1 MTDVTNDF
9 HKPFIK
15 SLIVV
20 AVITL
25 ITMVSSKF
33 VIEYYYTLSFS
44 PPKTIKYSSQQSQEQ
59 VYSSFVE

>member
-1 MTDVTNDF
+1 MMNEEF

-20 AVITL
+20 AVVTL
-25 ITMVSSKF
+25 VTMVSSKF
-33 VIEYYYTLSFS
+33 IIEYYYPLSFS

-59 VYSSFVE
+59 VYSSVIE

>member
-1 MTDVTNDF
+1 MISEEF

-15 SLIVV
+15 SLIIV
-20 AVITL
+20 AVVTL

-33 VIEYYYTLSFS
+33 IIEYYYTLSFS

-59 VYSSFVE
+59 VYSSYVE

>member
-1 MTDVTNDF
+1 MNNEF

-20 AVITL
+20 AVVTL
-25 ITMVSSKF
+25 VTMVSSKF
-33 VIEYYYTLSFS
+33 IIEYYYSLSFLPNKS
-44 PPKTIKYSSQQSQEQ
+44 TDYTSQKSQEQ

>member
-1 MTDVTNDF
+1 MNNEF

-20 AVITL
+20 AFATI

-33 VIEYYYTLSFS
+33 VIEYYYSLSFLL
-44 PPKTIKYSSQQSQEQ
+44 PKTPEYSSQKSQEA
-59 VYSSFVE
+59 VYSSVVE

>member
-1 MTDVTNDF
+1 MNNEF

-20 AVITL
+20 AVVTL
-25 ITMVSSKF
+25 VTMVSSKF
-33 VIEYYYTLSFS
+33 IIEYYYNLSFLPHKS
-44 PPKTIKYSSQQSQEQ
+44 PGYPSQKSQEQ